1 MRFCRFFPAALLAV
15 ATAFGAPATAHAQG
29 ADERSGWG
37 FQVGF
42 YGWLPTFDARLN
54 YTLPR
59 GVPGTANVKAESNDY
74 LSDLNAA
81 VMLSAEARYD
91 RISLVTDFIYVGL
104 GSSSSRVRS
113 ANPSPLANNPVTSV
127 QTLSADS
134 DLDTTLWTLA
144 MGYTLARG
152 SWGNFDVIGGFR
164 YLGIDAHTNYRL
176 AADVTGPGGNGVVL
190 GRNGRLSGNDNIW
203 NGIAGVRG
211 RILVGDTGVF
221 VPYYF
226 DLGVGNSRLTW
237 QTFLGVGYQTG
248 WAGVQLG
255 YRYLSYDQGNSGLVE
270 SLTMGGP
277 YLAVNFSF

>member
-1 MRFCRFFPAALLAV
+1 MRLSRFFPAALLAV

-127 QTLSADS
+127 QTLSAAITAS
-134 DLDTTLWTLA
+134 SSSVSGRA
-144 MGYTLARG
+144 MSHMWRCRRP
-152 SWGNFDVIGGFR
+152 S
-164 YLGIDAHTNYRL
+164 
-176 AADVTGPGGNGVVL
+176 
-190 GRNGRLSGNDNIW
+190 
-203 NGIAGVRG
+203 
-211 RILVGDTGVF
+211 VF
-221 VPYYF
+221 MM
-226 DLGVGNSRLTW
+226 S
-237 QTFLGVGYQTG
+237 Q
-248 WAGVQLG
+248 VQP
-255 YRYLSYDQGNSGLVE
+255 SS
-270 SLTMGGP
+270 
-277 YLAVNFSF
+277 A

>member
-1 MRFCRFFPAALLAV
+1 MRLCRFFPAALLAV

-127 QTLSADS
+127 QTLSADNIGPV
-134 DLDTTLWTLA
+134 LDNVLVSQA
-144 MGYTLARG
+144 
-152 SWGNFDVIGGFR
+152 GGVPEPATWA
-164 YLGIDAHTNYRL
+164 LL
-176 AADVTGPGGNGVVL
+176 
-190 GRNGRLSGNDNIW
+190 
-203 NGIAGVRG
+203 IAGFG
-211 RILVGDTGVF
+211 MVG
-221 VPYYF
+221 
-226 DLGVGNSRLTW
+226 
-237 QTFLGVGYQTG
+237 
-248 WAGVQLG
+248 A
-255 YRYLSYDQGNSGLVE
+255 
-270 SLTMGGP
+270 TMRRRR
-277 YLAVNFSF
+277 AIAA